1 MQERKQLVFFAGLNG
16 AGKTTSYVLACQK
29 IPHLKDLIYI
39 NPDILAA
46 QEGGDFIKGAR
57 SALLLRE
64 RNLKQGLSFVFESTF
79 SGNSEIR
86 LLKEAKLKHYKI
98 NGVLVGTDNIDLNL
112 KRISERVVIGGH
124 FVPDE
129 DVRRRAGRVLSN
141 YPSILELTDRLY
153 LVDNTRK
160 YPKIQAVIK
169 NGELKLRNHNSA
181 SWINVFLELTKK
193 HS

>member
-1 MQERKQLVFFAGLNG
+1 MNG
-16 AGKTTSYVLACQK
+16 AGKTTSYVLAWQK

-112 KRISERVVIGGH
+112 KRISERVVTGGH

-141 YPSILELTDRLY
+141 NPSILELTDRLY

>member
-16 AGKTTSYVLACQK
+16 AGKTTSYVLAWQK

-112 KRISERVVIGGH
+112 KRISERVVTGGH

-169 NGELKLRNHNSA
+169 NGELKLRNHNFA